1 MYRGYIFSR
10 SFMGERVPQHIQNLV
25 IREFCKKKSI
35 EYLLSVTEY
44 AMPNNYLMLNQIIE
58 QLDLID
64 GIIFYSLF
72 QLPFDNS
79 ERIQIIKNILQ
90 FNKKVF
96 FAVEDLKIFTL
107 KDLNRIENIWNVR
120 KFINE
125 CPKIIR
131 Y

>member
-25 IREFCKKKSI
+25 IREFCKKKSM

-79 ERIQIIKNILQ
+79 ERTQIIKNILQ
-90 FNKKVF
+90 FNKKF
-96 FAVEDLKIFTL
+96 FLL
-107 KDLNRIENIWNVR
+107 
-120 KFINE
+120 
-125 CPKIIR
+125 
-131 Y
+131 

>member
-10 SFMGERVPQHIQNLV
+10 TFMGERVPQHIQNLV

-79 ERIQIIKNILQ
+79 KRIQIIKNILQ
-90 FNKKVF
+90 FNKKIF

-125 CPKIIR
+125 CPKEVQ